1 MDVAFVPGGCTSL
14 VQVADVVVNRP
25 FKRCLRELYMTW
37 RARNILEHATKT
49 PSRADVA
56 EWIMQAWDSV
66 ALSSIREGMLKYIMD
81 AAREPMDA
89 SSTAAEVGSVEDE
102 PDVGAVEEAFENL
115 ALIDAGALEEL
126 PEKSE
131 EGEDVDLGSGED
143 HDNKDEDL

>member
-1 MDVAFVPGGCTSL
+1 
-14 VQVADVVVNRP
+14 
-25 FKRCLRELYMTW
+25 MTW

-81 AAREPMDA
+81 AARELMDA

-131 EGEDVDLGSGED
+131 EGEDVDLSSGED